1 MTLTMKNKLVIF
13 TAVTI
18 FITIFVM
25 GISSYIMT
33 KALFLQS
40 EKEQVLPS
48 QLEKLSSQI
57 EGELQKPLIISR
69 AMAKDINCHSPLKKI
84 LFSSFDFYQIF

>member
-33 KALFLQS
+33 KELFLQS

-48 QLEKLSSQI
+48 QLFKL
-57 EGELQKPLIISR
+57 
-69 AMAKDINCHSPLKKI
+69 
-84 LFSSFDFYQIF
+84 